1 MESLCGGGLRV
12 EGRRRGARC
21 RREVLG
27 VSVPSQRGAG
37 RAAAG
42 ATEVDGL
49 IEAMEK
55 GSGAAHMHTINGL
68 S

>member
-1 MESLCGGGLRV
+1 MRADAEALAVGERS
-12 EGRRRGARC
+12 
-21 RREVLG
+21 LG

>member
-1 MESLCGGGLRV
+1 MRADAEALAVG
-12 EGRRRGARC
+12 
-21 RREVLG
+21 EVLG

-37 RAAAG
+37 RASG